1 VTYLRKLHPQVKSSH
16 KKRWKRK
23 SVGRLTVENSGYPVN
38 DGTPE
43 VDPAD
48 EVEIVRR
55 IGLALKDVKYSFIEK
70 GNGT

>member
-1 VTYLRKLHPQVKSSH
+1 MEK
-16 KKRWKRK
+16 
-23 SVGRLTVENSGYPVN
+23 LTVKNSGYPVN

-48 EVEIVRR
+48 EVEIVWR
-55 IGLALKDVKYSFIEK
+55 IGFALEDIKYSFVEN